1 MAIRE
6 GTAYYENYKGYDL
19 NYYLHDG
26 VYCVYIGDI
35 LHVLG
40 QATKRGN
47 YGDIAYKY
55 LKMNIDFYE
64 FKLNEAG
71 WNRVY
76 LTKQGISKL
85 YKHYAEINN
94 AVKEKVNIIGHC
106 NGIIDDL
113 ASNRI
118 PSSKPVKKPSLES
131 ECTDSYVADLI
142 EDVDSKINTLDSKIN
157 RLKHMIE
164 SMNIIMLTHDLNLQ
178 RESIAFR
185 SMFVGTMQCLI
196 DSQINNPLAKNKDLK
211 SRLKN
216 ISMMLSRESSQL
228 KADSKHVEE
237 REKKIEDYRRSTG
250 HLDESEG
257 KNKDE
262 AAESSADS

>member
-6 GTAYYENYKGYDL
+6 GTAYFENYEGYDL

-35 LHVLG
+35 LHILG
-40 QATKRGN
+40 QTTKRGN

-64 FKLNEAG
+64 FKLSESG

-85 YKHYAEINN
+85 YEHYAKINS
-94 AVKEKVNIIGHC
+94 AVKDKVNIIGHC
-106 NGIIDDL
+106 NGTIDDL

-118 PSSKPVKKPSLES
+118 SSSKPVEKPSPKSE

-142 EDVDSKINTLDSKIN
+142 EDVDSKINALDSKLDK
-157 RLKHMIE
+157 LKHMIE
-164 SMNIIMLTHDLNLQ
+164 STNVIMLTHDLNLQ
-178 RESIAFR
+178 KESIAFR

-216 ISMMLSRESSQL
+216 ISMMLSKESSQL
-228 KADSKHVEE
+228 KADSKYIEE

-250 HLDESEG
+250 HLDKGEED
-257 KNKDE
+257 KATE
-262 AAESSADS
+262 PSADS